1 MVVPVFNEENSLSNC
16 IERLLIQSEID
27 EILVVDNNSTDS
39 TASIIHKFAEKHDRV
54 RYVFEARQG
63 VVHARNAG
71 FDAST
76 GNIIGRIDA
85 DTRVQPG
92 WARAVK
98 GFFQRST
105 AHSAVAGLTYLFESP
120 FARIHR
126 FALDRQV
133 KQGKFDC
140 ERQVLA
146 VAGANMAIRK
156 SAWLAVRERV
166 SDRPDIHE
174 DIDLSLCLRKE
185 GMTIGQIADMRAET
199 SGRRGETPPLEYL
212 KYNQASESVLHLHNI
227 MNWRL
232 KLTIWGDSMLHALMW
247 PVYRLYNF
255 EQERLEF

>member
-1 MVVPVFNEENSLSNC
+1 MRGTP
-16 IERLLIQSEID
+16 
-27 EILVVDNNSTDS
+27 
-39 TASIIHKFAEKHDRV
+39 
-54 RYVFEARQG
+54 
-63 VVHARNAG
+63 
-71 FDAST
+71 AST
-76 GNIIGRIDA
+76 PRPATSSVGSTQ
-85 DTRVQPG
+85 TRG
-92 WARAVK
+92 SNRDGARAVK

-232 KLTIWGDSMLHALMW
+232 KLTIWGDSILHALVW

-255 EQERLEF
+255 EQERLEFRRLFGRSQGRIMPVHQ